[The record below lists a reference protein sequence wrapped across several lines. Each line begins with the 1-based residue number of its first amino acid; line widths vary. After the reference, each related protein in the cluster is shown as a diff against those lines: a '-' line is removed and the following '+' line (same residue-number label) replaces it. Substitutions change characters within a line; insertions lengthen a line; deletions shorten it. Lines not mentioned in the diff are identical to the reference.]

1 MREDKNFKCPDI
13 ELDFWLISVL
23 CPGGGWAVTASDW
36 SISLTLIES
45 SRDEVIS
52 TNMIC
57 Y

>member
-1 MREDKNFKCPDI
+1 MREDKNFKCLDI
-13 ELDFWLISVL
+13 ELDFWLISMVEAGLLRLLIGLREFVL
-23 CPGGGWAVTASDW
+23 
-36 SISLTLIES
+36 ES